1 MAGRRQTDAP
11 PTRRHH
17 PKKVRPPLSPPL
29 SPPSLTLAS
38 RRPPNRKKRIRDLGR
53 LMGEPASSPDL
64 VVLDKASVLVRDIGT
79 ELLERKRRRAS
90 RAFNGSLHLMYPSP

>member
-1 MAGRRQTDAP
+1 
-11 PTRRHH
+11 
-17 PKKVRPPLSPPL
+17 
-29 SPPSLTLAS
+29 
-38 RRPPNRKKRIRDLGR
+38 
-53 LMGEPASSPDL
+53 MGEPASSPDL